1 MSNDAIAVPAPG
13 ANSKSSFLPLAM
25 IAGMFF
31 IFGFVT
37 WLNGSLMPYLEVV
50 LALTPFQASFILFSF
65 YIAVTVFA
73 LPSSWVIRKVGFK
86 NSMAIGMG
94 IMASAALLFI
104 PAAKT
109 HWFGL
114 FLTAQ
119 FVMGAG
125 QTLVQ
130 TAVNPYVV
138 KMGPEES
145 AARRIC
151 IMGILNKS
159 AGVVAPWVFYALIL
173 GGMGQ
178 APKAPTQE
186 EIEVL
191 ANNLILPYI
200 YMAIVIAFVAV
211 LVRFSSLPELDL
223 EENAG
228 QNNEEKLPLRG
239 ALQFPNLVLGVVA
252 LFLYVGVEV
261 IAGDT
266 IGSYGK
272 SIGVTNFSVLTSI
285 TMTCMVIGYI
295 LGIILI
301 PRIISQQNMLL
312 GSAVLGVFLS
322 LSVVFGNQDSSS
334 ISSLLSFMGVP
345 AIPDTVICIA
355 LLGLANAIVWPAI
368 WPLALS
374 GLGRYTATGSALL
387 IMAIAG
393 GAVLPVIL
401 GGLSAFVDRQTAY
414 IVMTPCYLFILYYAA
429 KGYKLRSWK

>member
-1 MSNDAIAVPAPG
+1 MSNEAVAVPGSG
-13 ANSKSSFLPLAM
+13 ANSKSTLLPLAM

-65 YIAVTVFA
+65 YIAVTVFS
-73 LPSSWVIRKVGFK
+73 LPSSWIIRKVGYK
-86 NSMAIGMG
+86 NGMAIGLAT
-94 IMASAALLFI
+94 MAAAALIYI

-109 HWFGL
+109 HWFGM
-114 FLTAQ
+114 FLIGQ
-119 FVMGAG
+119 FMMGAG

-145 AARRIC
+145 AARRIS

-159 AGVVAPWVFYALIL
+159 AGIVAPIVFTALIL
-173 GGMGQ
+173 GGMTGH
-178 APKAPTQE
+178 PTTTPTPE
-186 EIEVL
+186 EIEQM
-191 ANNLILPYI
+191 ASNLVLPYI
-200 YMAIVIAFVAV
+200 YMALVIGAVAF
-211 LVRFSSLPELDL
+211 LVKFSSLPELESEDDSS
-223 EENAG
+223 
-228 QNNEEKLPLRG
+228 EKLPLRG
-239 ALQFPNLVLGVVA
+239 ALQFPNLVLGVIA

-266 IGSYGK
+266 IGAYGR
-272 SIGVTNFSVLTSI
+272 SIGFSNFSILTSI

-295 LGIILI
+295 LGILLI
-301 PRIISQQNMLL
+301 PRVISQQNMLL
-312 GSAVLGVFLS
+312 VSAALGVFIS
-322 LSVVFGNQDSSS
+322 LCIVFGSNESTS
-334 ISSLLSFMGVP
+334 ISSLFAFLGAP
-345 AIPDTVICIA
+345 AIPNTILCIA

-374 GLGRYTATGSALL
+374 GLGKYTATGSALL

-393 GAVLPVIL
+393 GAVVPVIM
-401 GGLSAFVDRQTAY
+401 GALSTVVDRQTAY
-414 IVMTPCYLFILYYAA
+414 IVMAPCYLFILFYAA
-429 KGYKLRSWK
+429 KGYKLRSWR

>member
-1 MSNDAIAVPAPG
+1 MSNEAVAVPGSG
-13 ANSKSSFLPLAM
+13 ANSKSTLLPLAM

-65 YIAVTVFA
+65 YIAVTVFS
-73 LPSSWVIRKVGFK
+73 LPSSWIIRKVGYK
-86 NSMAIGMG
+86 NGMAIGLAT
-94 IMASAALLFI
+94 MAAAALIYI

-109 HWFGL
+109 HWFGM
-114 FLTAQ
+114 FLIGQ
-119 FVMGAG
+119 FMMGAG

-145 AARRIC
+145 AARRIS

-159 AGVVAPWVFYALIL
+159 AGIVAPIVFTALIL
-173 GGMGQ
+173 GGMTGH
-178 APKAPTQE
+178 PTTTPTPE
-186 EIEVL
+186 EIEQM
-191 ANNLILPYI
+191 ASNLVLPYI
-200 YMAIVIAFVAV
+200 YMALVIGAVAF
-211 LVRFSSLPELDL
+211 LVKFSSLPELESEDDSS
-223 EENAG
+223 
-228 QNNEEKLPLRG
+228 EKLPLRG
-239 ALQFPNLVLGVVA
+239 ALQFPNLVLGVIA

-266 IGSYGK
+266 IGAYGR
-272 SIGVTNFSVLTSI
+272 SIGFSNFSILTSI

-295 LGIILI
+295 LGILLI
-301 PRIISQQNMLL
+301 PRVISQQNMLL
-312 GSAVLGVFLS
+312 VSAALGVFIS
-322 LSVVFGNQDSSS
+322 LCIVFGSNESTS
-334 ISSLLSFMGVP
+334 ISSLFAFLGAP
-345 AIPDTVICIA
+345 AIPNTILCIA

-374 GLGRYTATGSALL
+374 GLGKYTATGSALL

-393 GAVLPVIL
+393 GAVVPVIM
-401 GGLSAFVDRQTAY
+401 GALSTVVDRQTAY
-414 IVMTPCYLFILYYAA
+414 IVMTPCYLFILFYAA

>member
-1 MSNDAIAVPAPG
+1 MNTESISPNTGPAKH
-13 ANSKSSFLPLAM
+13 NSIIPLAM
-25 IAGMFF
+25 IAGLFF

-73 LPSSWVIRKVGFK
+73 LPSSWVIRKVGYK
-86 NSMAIGMG
+86 NGMAIGLAA
-94 IMASAALLFI
+94 MAIAALVYI

-114 FLTAQ
+114 FLIGQ
-119 FVMGAG
+119 FMMGAG

-145 AARRIC
+145 AARRISV
-151 IMGILNKS
+151 MGILNKS
-159 AGVVAPWVFYALIL
+159 AGIVAPIVFTALIL
-173 GGMGQ
+173 GGMTGKPVT
-178 APKAPTQE
+178 APSAE
-186 EIEVL
+186 EIEQM
-191 ANNLILPYI
+191 ASNLVMPYI
-200 YMAIVIAFVAV
+200 YMAIVIGVV
-211 LVRFSSLPELDL
+211 SLLVKMSSLPEL
-223 EENAG
+223 ETEQQRA
-228 QNNEEKLPLRG
+228 EKLPLRG
-239 ALQFPNLVLGVVA
+239 VLQFPNLILGVIA

-266 IGSYGK
+266 IGSYGR
-272 SIGVTNFSVLTSI
+272 SIGFSNFSILTSI
-285 TMTCMVIGYI
+285 TMACMVLGYL
-295 LGIILI
+295 LGIALI
-301 PRIISQQNMLL
+301 PRVISQQNMLL
-312 GSAVLGVFLS
+312 VSATLGVIIS
-322 LSVVFGNQDSSS
+322 LGIVFGSNDSTF
-334 ISSLLSFMGVP
+334 ISSLFSVLGVP
-345 AIPDTVICIA
+345 AIPDTVLCIA

-401 GGLSAFVDRQTAY
+401 GAVSGFVDRQTAY
-414 IVMTPCYLFILYYAA
+414 LVMTPCYLFILFYAA
-429 KGYKLRSWK
+429 KGCKIRSWK

>member
-1 MSNDAIAVPAPG
+1 MSNEAVAVPGSG
-13 ANSKSSFLPLAM
+13 ANSKSTLLPLAM

-65 YIAVTVFA
+65 YIAVTVFS
-73 LPSSWVIRKVGFK
+73 LPSSWIIRKVGYK
-86 NSMAIGMG
+86 NGMAIGLAT
-94 IMASAALLFI
+94 MAAAALIYI

-109 HWFGL
+109 HWFGM
-114 FLTAQ
+114 FLIGQ
-119 FVMGAG
+119 FMMGAG

-145 AARRIC
+145 AARRIS

-159 AGVVAPWVFYALIL
+159 AGIVAPIVFTALIL
-173 GGMGQ
+173 GGMTGH
-178 APKAPTQE
+178 PTTTPTPE
-186 EIEVL
+186 EIEQM
-191 ANNLILPYI
+191 ASNLVLPYI
-200 YMAIVIAFVAV
+200 YMALVIGAVAF
-211 LVRFSSLPELDL
+211 LVKFSSLPELESEDDSS
-223 EENAG
+223 
-228 QNNEEKLPLRG
+228 EKLPLRG
-239 ALQFPNLVLGVVA
+239 ALQFPNLVLGVIA

-266 IGSYGK
+266 IGAYGR
-272 SIGVTNFSVLTSI
+272 SIGFSNFSILTSI

-295 LGIILI
+295 LGILLI
-301 PRIISQQNMLL
+301 PRVISQQNMLL
-312 GSAVLGVFLS
+312 VSAALGVFIS
-322 LSVVFGNQDSSS
+322 LCIVFGSNESTS
-334 ISSLLSFMGVP
+334 ISSLFAFLGAP
-345 AIPDTVICIA
+345 AIPNTILCIA

-374 GLGRYTATGSALL
+374 GLGKYTATGSALL

-393 GAVLPVIL
+393 GAVVPVIM
-401 GGLSAFVDRQTAY
+401 GALSTVIDRQTAY
-414 IVMTPCYLFILYYAA
+414 IVMTPCYLFILFYAA

>member
-1 MSNDAIAVPAPG
+1 MNNEAVAAQTSDAQ
-13 ANSKSSFLPLAM
+13 SKGVMIPLLM
-25 IAGMFF
+25 IAGLFF
-31 IFGFVT
+31 ILGFVT
-37 WLNGSLMPYLEVV
+37 WLNGSLMPYLEIV
-50 LALTPFQASFILFSF
+50 LGLTPFQASFILFSF
-65 YIAVTVFA
+65 YISVTVFA
-73 LPSSWVIRKVGFK
+73 LPSSWIIRKVGYK
-86 NSMAIGMG
+86 NAMAIGLAVM
-94 IMASAALLFI
+94 SLAALLFI

-109 HWFGL
+109 HWFAL
-114 FLTAQ
+114 FLVAQ
-119 FVMGAG
+119 FTMGAG
-125 QTLVQ
+125 QTLLQ

-145 AARRIC
+145 AARRISLV
-151 IMGILNKS
+151 GILNKS
-159 AGVVAPWVFYALIL
+159 AGIVAPAVFTAMIL
-173 GGMGQ
+173 GGMSSTPI
-178 APKAPTQE
+178 AAPTAE
-186 EIEVL
+186 EIEQM
-191 ANNLILPYI
+191 ANNLVMPYI
-200 YMAIVIAFVAV
+200 YMAIVIGVV
-211 LVRFSSLPELDL
+211 SLLIKISSLPELAR
-223 EENAG
+223 EEKT
-228 QNNEEKLPLRG
+228 EEKLPLRG
-239 ALQFPNLVLGVVA
+239 ALQFPNLVLGVIA

-295 LGIILI
+295 LGIVLI
-301 PRIISQQNMLL
+301 PRVISQQNMLL
-312 GSAVLGVFLS
+312 GSAMLGILLS
-322 LSVVFGNQDSSS
+322 LCVVFGNEGSTS
-334 ISSLLSFMGVP
+334 ISNFLSFLGVP
-345 AIPDTVICIA
+345 ALPNTVVCIA

-401 GGLSAFVDRQTAY
+401 GGLSTFVDRQTAY

>member
-1 MSNDAIAVPAPG
+1 MMNNESMAAATNVGEKQTSVII
-13 ANSKSSFLPLAM
+13 PLMM
-25 IAGMFF
+25 IAGLFF

-73 LPSSWVIRKVGFK
+73 LPSSWVIRKVGYK
-86 NSMAIGMG
+86 NGMAIGLAA
-94 IMASAALLFI
+94 MALAALIYI

-114 FLTAQ
+114 FLIGQ
-119 FVMGAG
+119 FMMGAG

-145 AARRIC
+145 AARRISL
-151 IMGILNKS
+151 MGILNKS
-159 AGVVAPWVFYALIL
+159 AGIVAPIVFTALIL
-173 GGMGQ
+173 GDMTGKPTT
-178 APKAPTQE
+178 APSAE
-186 EIEVL
+186 EIEQM
-191 ANNLILPYI
+191 ASNLVMPYI
-200 YMAIVIAFVAV
+200 YMAIVIGVV
-211 LVRFSSLPELDL
+211 SLLVKFSSLPEL
-223 EENAG
+223 ESAE
-228 QNNEEKLPLRG
+228 QTEEKLPLRG
-239 ALQFPNLVLGVVA
+239 VLQFPNLILGVIA

-266 IGSYGK
+266 IGSYGR
-272 SIGVTNFSVLTSI
+272 SIGFSNFSILTSI
-285 TMTCMVIGYI
+285 TMACMVFGYF

-301 PRIISQQNMLL
+301 PRVISQQNMLL
-312 GSAVLGVFLS
+312 VSAALGVVIS
-322 LSVVFGNQDSSS
+322 LGIVFGNNESTA
-334 ISSLLSFMGVP
+334 ISSLLGFLGVP
-345 AIPDTVICIA
+345 PIPDTILCIA

-393 GAVLPVIL
+393 GAVLPVVL
-401 GGLSAFVDRQTAY
+401 GAVSTFVDRQTAY

>member
-65 YIAVTVFA
+65 YIAVTVFS
-73 LPSSWVIRKVGFK
+73 LPSSWIIRKVGYK
-86 NSMAIGMG
+86 NGMAIGLAT
-94 IMASAALLFI
+94 MASAALIYI

-109 HWFGL
+109 HWFGM
-114 FLTAQ
+114 FLIGQ
-119 FVMGAG
+119 FMMGAG

-145 AARRIC
+145 AARRIS

-159 AGVVAPWVFYALIL
+159 AGIVAPIVFTALIL
-173 GGMGQ
+173 GGMTGH
-178 APKAPTQE
+178 PTTTPTPE
-186 EIEVL
+186 EIEQM
-191 ANNLILPYI
+191 ASNLVLPYI
-200 YMAIVIAFVAV
+200 YMALVIGAVAF
-211 LVRFSSLPELDL
+211 LVKFSSLPELESEDDSS
-223 EENAG
+223 
-228 QNNEEKLPLRG
+228 EKLPLRG
-239 ALQFPNLVLGVVA
+239 ALQFPNLVLGVIA

-266 IGSYGK
+266 IGAYGR
-272 SIGVTNFSVLTSI
+272 SIGFSNFSILTSI

-295 LGIILI
+295 LGILLI
-301 PRIISQQNMLL
+301 PRVISQQNMLL
-312 GSAVLGVFLS
+312 VSAALGVFIS
-322 LSVVFGNQDSSS
+322 LCIVFGSNESTS
-334 ISSLLSFMGVP
+334 ISSLFAFLGVP
-345 AIPDTVICIA
+345 AIPNTILCIA

-374 GLGRYTATGSALL
+374 GLGKYTATGSALL

-393 GAVLPVIL
+393 GAVVPVIM
-401 GGLSAFVDRQTAY
+401 GALSTVIDRQAAY
-414 IVMTPCYLFILYYAA
+414 IVMTPCYLFILFYAA

>member
-1 MSNDAIAVPAPG
+1 MNSESITTANIQEKHSNAFI
-13 ANSKSSFLPLAM
+13 PLAM
-25 IAGMFF
+25 IAGLFF

-37 WLNGSLMPYLEVV
+37 WLNGSLMPYLELV
-50 LALTPFQASFILFSF
+50 LNLTPFQASFILFSF

-73 LPSSWVIRKVGFK
+73 LPSSWVIQKVGYK
-86 NSMAIGMG
+86 NSMAIGMA
-94 IMASAALLFI
+94 IMACAALLYI
-104 PAAKT
+104 PAAKS

-114 FLTAQ
+114 FLIAQ
-119 FVMGAG
+119 FAMGAG

-173 GGMGQ
+173 SGMGGE
-178 APKAPTQE
+178 APKNPTPE
-186 EIEVL
+186 EVDQL
-191 ANNLILPYI
+191 TTSLIMPYI
-200 YMAIVIAFVAV
+200 YMAIFIGSVAL
-211 LVRFSSLPELDL
+211 LVRFSSLPELVL
-223 EENAG
+223 EENANVG
-228 QNNEEKLPLRG
+228 EKLPLRG
-239 ALQFPNLVLGVVA
+239 ALQFPNLVLGVIA
-252 LFLYVGVEV
+252 LFVYVGVEV

-266 IGSYGK
+266 IGSYGR

-295 LGIILI
+295 LGILLT
-301 PRIISQQNMLL
+301 PRFISQQNMLL
-312 GSAVLGVFLS
+312 GSAVLGVV
-322 LSVVFGNQDSSS
+322 LSVGIVFGDEQSTA
-334 ISSLLSFMGVP
+334 ISSLFAFLGAP
-345 AIPDTVICIA
+345 AIPDTVLCIA

-393 GAVLPVIL
+393 GAVLPVVL
-401 GGLSAFVDRQTAY
+401 GGVASFVDRQTAY

-429 KGYKLRSWK
+429 KGYKLRSWT

>member
-1 MSNDAIAVPAPG
+1 MTTTNHAASPTGNW
-13 ANSKSSFLPLAM
+13 LPMIM

-50 LALTPFQASFILFSF
+50 LELSAFQASFILFSF

-73 LPSSWVIRKVGFK
+73 LPSSWVIGKVGYK
-86 NSMAIGMG
+86 NGMAIGMG
-94 IMASAALLFI
+94 TMALAALMYI

-109 HWFGL
+109 HEFAL
-114 FLTAQ
+114 FLIAQ
-119 FVMGAG
+119 FAMGAG

-145 AARRIC
+145 AARRIS

-159 AGVVAPWVFYALIL
+159 AGIVAPIVFTALIL

-178 APKAPTQE
+178 FSG
-186 EIEVL
+186 EITSPEQIEKL
-191 ANNLILPYI
+191 ANNLIMPYI
-200 YMAIVIAFVAV
+200 YMAVVIGAVA
-211 LVRFSSLPELDL
+211 LIVRFSSLPELSI
-223 EENAG
+223 ESE
-228 QNNEEKLPLRG
+228 NNEKFPLREVM
-239 ALQFPNLVLGVVA
+239 QFPSLVLGVIA

-266 IGSYGK
+266 IGSYGR
-272 SIGVTNFSVLTSI
+272 SIGFTNFSILTSI
-285 TMTCMVIGYI
+285 TMTCMVVGYI
-295 LGIILI
+295 IGILLI
-301 PRIISQQNMLL
+301 PRVISQQNMLL
-312 GSAVLGVFLS
+312 ASAALGVVLS
-322 LSVVFGNQDSSS
+322 LGIVFGDPESTS
-334 ISSLLSFMGVP
+334 ISSLLSFVGVP
-345 AIPDTVICIA
+345 DIPNTVMCLA

-393 GAVLPVIL
+393 GAVVPVLL
-401 GGLSAFVDRQTAY
+401 GAASQIVDRQTAY
-414 IVMTPCYLFILYYAA
+414 VVMVPCYLFILFYAA
-429 KGYKLRSWK
+429 KGHTLTRWK

>member
-65 YIAVTVFA
+65 YIAVTVFS
-73 LPSSWVIRKVGFK
+73 LPSSWIIRKVGYK
-86 NSMAIGMG
+86 NGMAIGLAT
-94 IMASAALLFI
+94 MASAALIYI

-109 HWFGL
+109 HWFGM
-114 FLTAQ
+114 FLIGQ
-119 FVMGAG
+119 FMMGAG

-145 AARRIC
+145 AARRIS

-159 AGVVAPWVFYALIL
+159 AGIVAPIVFTALIL
-173 GGMGQ
+173 GGMTGH
-178 APKAPTQE
+178 PTTTPTPE
-186 EIEVL
+186 EIEQM
-191 ANNLILPYI
+191 ASNLVLPYI
-200 YMAIVIAFVAV
+200 YMALVIGAVAF
-211 LVRFSSLPELDL
+211 LVKFSSLPELESEDDSS
-223 EENAG
+223 
-228 QNNEEKLPLRG
+228 EKLPLRG
-239 ALQFPNLVLGVVA
+239 ALQFPNLVLGVIA

-266 IGSYGK
+266 IGAYGR
-272 SIGVTNFSVLTSI
+272 SIGFSNFSILTSI

-295 LGIILI
+295 LCILLI
-301 PRIISQQNMLL
+301 PRVISQQNMLL
-312 GSAVLGVFLS
+312 VSAALGVFIS
-322 LSVVFGNQDSSS
+322 LCIVFGSNESTS
-334 ISSLLSFMGVP
+334 ISSLFAFLGAP
-345 AIPDTVICIA
+345 AIPNTILCIA

-374 GLGRYTATGSALL
+374 GLGKYTATGSALL

-393 GAVLPVIL
+393 GAVVPVVM
-401 GGLSAFVDRQTAY
+401 GALSTVIDRQTAY
-414 IVMTPCYLFILYYAA
+414 IVMTPCYLFILFYAA

>member
-1 MSNDAIAVPAPG
+1 MSNDAIAIPAPG
-13 ANSKSSFLPLAM
+13 ANSKSAFLPLAM

-65 YIAVTVFA
+65 YIAVTVFS
-73 LPSSWVIRKVGFK
+73 LPSSWIIRKVGYK
-86 NSMAIGMG
+86 NGMAIGLAT
-94 IMASAALLFI
+94 MASAALIYI

-109 HWFGL
+109 HWFGM
-114 FLTAQ
+114 FLIGQ
-119 FVMGAG
+119 FMMGAG

-145 AARRIC
+145 AARRIS

-159 AGVVAPWVFYALIL
+159 AGIVAPIVFTALIL
-173 GGMGQ
+173 GGMTGH
-178 APKAPTQE
+178 PTTTPTPE
-186 EIEVL
+186 EIEQM
-191 ANNLILPYI
+191 ASNLVMPYI
-200 YMAIVIAFVAV
+200 YMALVIGAVAF
-211 LVRFSSLPELDL
+211 LVKFSSLPELES
-223 EENAG
+223 EEDRA
-228 QNNEEKLPLRG
+228 EKLPLRG

-266 IGSYGK
+266 IGAYGR
-272 SIGVTNFSVLTSI
+272 SIGFSNFSILTSI

-301 PRIISQQNMLL
+301 PRVISQQNMLL
-312 GSAVLGVFLS
+312 VSAALGVVIS
-322 LSVVFGNQDSSS
+322 LCIVFGSNESTS
-334 ISSLLSFMGVP
+334 ISSLFAFLGAP
-345 AIPDTVICIA
+345 EIPNTILCIA

-374 GLGRYTATGSALL
+374 GLGKYTATGSALL

-393 GAVLPVIL
+393 GAVVPVIM
-401 GGLSAFVDRQTAY
+401 GALSTVIDRQTAY
-414 IVMTPCYLFILYYAA
+414 IVMTPCYLFILFYAA

>member
-1 MSNDAIAVPAPG
+1 MSNEAVAVPGSG
-13 ANSKSSFLPLAM
+13 ANSKSTLLPLAM

-65 YIAVTVFA
+65 YIAVTVFS
-73 LPSSWVIRKVGFK
+73 LPSSWIIRKVGYK
-86 NSMAIGMG
+86 NGMAIGLAT
-94 IMASAALLFI
+94 MAAAALIYI

-109 HWFGL
+109 HWFGM
-114 FLTAQ
+114 FLIGQ
-119 FVMGAG
+119 FMMGAG

-145 AARRIC
+145 AARRIS

-159 AGVVAPWVFYALIL
+159 AGIVAPIVFTALIL
-173 GGMGQ
+173 GGMTGH
-178 APKAPTQE
+178 PTTTPTPE
-186 EIEVL
+186 EIEQM
-191 ANNLILPYI
+191 ASNLVLPYI
-200 YMAIVIAFVAV
+200 YMALVIGAVAF
-211 LVRFSSLPELDL
+211 LVKFSSLPELESEDDSS
-223 EENAG
+223 
-228 QNNEEKLPLRG
+228 EKLPLRG
-239 ALQFPNLVLGVVA
+239 ALQFPNLVLGVIA

-266 IGSYGK
+266 IGAYGR
-272 SIGVTNFSVLTSI
+272 SIGFSNFSILTSI

-295 LGIILI
+295 LGILLI
-301 PRIISQQNMLL
+301 PRVISQQNMLL
-312 GSAVLGVFLS
+312 VSAALGVFIS
-322 LSVVFGNQDSSS
+322 LCIVFGSNESTS
-334 ISSLLSFMGVP
+334 ISSLFAFLGVP
-345 AIPDTVICIA
+345 AIPNTILCIA

-374 GLGRYTATGSALL
+374 GLGKYTATGSALL

-393 GAVLPVIL
+393 GAVVPVIM
-401 GGLSAFVDRQTAY
+401 GALSTVIDRQTAY
-414 IVMTPCYLFILYYAA
+414 IVMTPCYLFILFYAA